1 MRILIS
7 ALFLLVLIQS
17 NHGQL
22 LGPEPFDS
30 DFLVHGSSASTSVW
44 FAPSS
49 NTPIDYTAS
58 GGCTGGHA
66 SYSGNWNSYWG
77 NFLRLPEVDASGL
90 DSLKLSFD
98 VSHSYFASQ
107 SNDWIRFYVWAD
119 GGYQKIV
126 SAVRINGVD
135 ELYDFGVNGKGF
147 IFDTPRTCA
156 AVEVVFDLST
166 ISNTSSIL
174 VYLEANCNYN
184 NSNIYF
190 ISFDNISLASAGS
203 SSFSVSCRADTSFCL
218 NDAAWPISG
227 STPAGGTYSGAGV
240 TSNIFFPSIAGI
252 GSHSIKY
259 VNDDGMGN
267 SDSCY
272 FNITVN
278 DIPHPSIVV
287 MPNDTLCNG
296 ESLILTATGAQTY
309 QWDNGVNN
317 GVSFTPSTQIYTVTA
332 TASNGCQNDTS
343 VSVYVIP
350 DPTVSLILPWDTLC
364 ATTDIP
370 YPQYPLSGGNPTGGY
385 YLGGDVIDS
394 MYIEANGVPAYR
406 NSVVEYYYEDAYG
419 CSGMAID
426 SVYMD
431 LCLTDIAE
439 NDNQNLILYPNPA
452 FDNLNIFFDG
462 EIQSVEIWS
471 SDGKVMYF
479 TEFSDC
485 VNLHSVIV
493 SKWPEGI
500 YLLRIIDSENNQIN
514 RSFLR

>member
-1 MRILIS
+1 MRIFIS
-7 ALFLLVLIQS
+7 ALFLLALIQP

-30 DFLVHGSSASTSVW
+30 DIIVNGTSASTSVW
-44 FAPSS
+44 FAPDY

-66 SYSGNWNSYWG
+66 SYSGNWNNYWG

-98 VSHSYFASQ
+98 VSHSYFATQ
-107 SNDWIRFYVWAD
+107 TDDWIRFYIWAD

-147 IFDTPRTCA
+147 QFDVARSCA

-166 ISNTSSIL
+166 ISNKSSIL
-174 VYLEANCNYN
+174 VYLEAFCNH
-184 NSNIYF
+184 NSSNTYF
-190 ISFDNISLASAGS
+190 ISFDNISLTTAGS
-203 SSFSVSCRADTSFCL
+203 TSFSVSCRADTSLCL
-218 NDAAWPISG
+218 NDAAWPIAG
-227 STPAGGTYSGAGV
+227 STPAGGTYSGTGV

-278 DIPHPSIVV
+278 DIPHPIVSIS
-287 MPNDTLCNG
+287 PNDTLCSG
-296 ESLILTATGAQTY
+296 IYLALTASGAQTY
-309 QWDNGVNN
+309 LWNN
-317 GVSFTPSTQIYTVTA
+317 GVTNGVPFMPS
-332 TASNGCQNDTS
+332 ASTYDLHSTGANGCHNDTAINI
-343 VSVYVIP
+343 YVIS
-350 DPTVSLILPWDTLC
+350 PTVSLNLPWDTLC
-364 ATTDIP
+364 ATTDMP

-406 NSVVEYYYEDAYG
+406 NSVVEYYYEDSYG

-426 SVYMD
+426 SVYLD

-452 FDNLNIFFDG
+452 YDNLNILFDG

-485 VNLHSVIV
+485 VNLHSVNV
-493 SKWPEGI
+493 SKWSEGI
-500 YLLRIIDSENNQIN
+500 YLLRIIDSENNEIN
-514 RSFLR
+514 RNFGR